1 MKKWLIIVIYLIVI
15 TISFFN
21 REFLMNW
28 IENSDPSY
36 LPFMFLLST
45 FFATVPVV
53 PFALFA
59 GIMGAKYG
67 VLIGL
72 LINWLGGLSASVI
85 YFLLSRYM
93 FADFLKKYIK
103 QYKGINKFNSM
114 IEKNAFFAIL
124 FARMVPII
132 PPPVVN
138 IYSGLAKISFL
149 TYFSASAI
157 GKIPPMFIYAYGG
170 VQIFLS
176 FHNFLFGISAYFVFL
191 LIIFLIYRTW
201 LRSKSKRS
209 LV

>member
-1 MKKWLIIVIYLIVI
+1 MKKRLIFVIYLIAI
-15 TISFFN
+15 TIVFLN
-21 REFLMNW
+21 RELLMNW
-28 IENSDPSY
+28 IEYSDPSY
-36 LPFMFLLST
+36 LPLMLLLST

-53 PFALFA
+53 PFSLFA

-72 LINWLGGLSASVI
+72 LINWLGGVSASVI
-85 YFLLSRYM
+85 YFLLARYM

-114 IEKNAFFAIL
+114 IEKNAFFAIF
-124 FARMVPII
+124 FARMIPVI
-132 PPPVVN
+132 PPPVIN
-138 IYSGLAKISFL
+138 IYSGLTKISFL

-170 VQIFLS
+170 KQIFSS
-176 FHNFLFGISAYFVFL
+176 FQNFLLGISAYFLFL
-191 LIIFLIYRTW
+191 LIVFLIYRTW
-201 LRSKSKRS
+201 SRSKSKRS

>member
-1 MKKWLIIVIYLIVI
+1 MKKWLIFVIYLIVI

-21 REFLMNW
+21 REFLMTW
-28 IENSDPSY
+28 IENRGSSY
-36 LPFMFLLST
+36 LPLMFLLSI

-53 PFALFA
+53 PFTLFA

-72 LINWLGGLSASVI
+72 LINWIGGLSASVI
-85 YFLLSRYM
+85 YFLVARYM
-93 FADFLKKYIK
+93 FADFLEKYTN

-114 IEKNAFFAIL
+114 IEKNAFLAIL
-124 FARMVPII
+124 FARMVPVI
-132 PPPVVN
+132 PPPVIN
-138 IYSGLAKISFL
+138 IYSGITKISFL

-170 VQIFLS
+170 DQIFLS
-176 FHNFLFGISAYFVFL
+176 FQNFLLGIGAYMLFL

-201 LRSKSKRS
+201 LRSKSKRN
-209 LV
+209 